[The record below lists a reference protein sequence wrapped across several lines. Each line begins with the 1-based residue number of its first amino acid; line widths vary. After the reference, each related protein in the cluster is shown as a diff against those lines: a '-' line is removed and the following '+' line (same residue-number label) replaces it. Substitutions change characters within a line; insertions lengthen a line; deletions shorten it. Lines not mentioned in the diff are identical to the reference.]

1 MNDKVDIKK
10 ALMQLTAHGINSV
23 FVEAGA
29 TLAGKFHELNLIDNY
44 ILYLAPKIMG
54 QGARGLFNVPELT
67 QMADVQSLQWHDIK
81 QVGDDV
87 RLIARKVAQ
96 KG

>member
-1 MNDKVDIKK
+1 MNGKVDIKK

-54 QGARGLFNVPELT
+54 QDARGLFNVSELT
-67 QMADVQSLQWHDIK
+67 KMTDVQSLQWQGIE
-81 QVGDDV
+81 QVGDDI
-87 RLIARKVAQ
+87 RLTARKVAQ